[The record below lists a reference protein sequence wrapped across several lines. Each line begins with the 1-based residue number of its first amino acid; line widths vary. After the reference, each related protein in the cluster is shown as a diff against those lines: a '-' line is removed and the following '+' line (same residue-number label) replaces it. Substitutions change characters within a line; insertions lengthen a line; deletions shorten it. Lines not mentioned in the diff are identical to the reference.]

1 MADDNCIELLKK
13 TGMCFTKI
21 MIDNLPIVLIIFV
34 VLFMIVGLFRSS
46 PDKMFSNKTGLSR
59 GSGTRNQIEFFK
71 NARKKKKN

>member
-13 TGMCFTKI
+13 TSMCFAKI

-34 VLFMIVGLFRSS
+34 VLFMVIGLFRSS
-46 PDKMFSNKTGLSR
+46 IDKVFTSKTGLSR
-59 GSGTRNQIEFFK
+59 GSGTRNQVEFFR